1 MMTLIMAAKE
11 TNINSAFL
19 YSPKWPA
26 PGTDAFFASHVCLL
40 MRGSTVVPLTFDH
53 CTS

>member
-19 YSPKWPA
+19 YSSKWPA
-26 PGTDAFFASHVCLL
+26 PGTDAFFTSRVSAHE
-40 MRGSTVVPLTFDH
+40 RFH
-53 CTS
+53 CSAINL

>member
-1 MMTLIMAAKE
+1 MMTLTMAAKE

-26 PGTDAFFASHVCLL
+26 PGTDAFFASHVSAHE
-40 MRGSTVVPLTFDH
+40 RFH
-53 CTS
+53 CSAINL